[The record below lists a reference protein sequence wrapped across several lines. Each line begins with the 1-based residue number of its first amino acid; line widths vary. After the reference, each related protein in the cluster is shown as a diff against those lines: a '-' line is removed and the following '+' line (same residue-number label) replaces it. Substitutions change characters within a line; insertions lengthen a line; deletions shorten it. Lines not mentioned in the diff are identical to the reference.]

1 MNTSLPFLKHE
12 YYSLYVYIYIYT
24 FLRINTIFVILN
36 NVHWIKGFTRK
47 IGITNSLIAK
57 LWRLRDELLICSI
70 CNFDCVENELDAK
83 AIIDVLANPNYVN
96 NIVSYLEWLQVTDL
110 ESSLGPV

>member
-1 MNTSLPFLKHE
+1 MNTSLPFLKHV
-12 YYSLYVYIYIYT
+12 YYSLYVYIYIYIF
-24 FLRINTIFVILN
+24 FLRINTIFFILN

-57 LWRLRDELLICSI
+57 LWCLRDGLLICSN

-96 NIVSYLEWLQVTDL
+96 NIVSYLE
-110 ESSLGPV
+110 